1 MVNDAEVT
9 TNGQKPWSYEDTPDR
24 QIDVLVAASKLED
37 RTIAPEKLERSPLVE
52 RHATNL
58 EAYKDKKLPSNVKQI
73 ILPFSYPP
81 SSTPFKELKQVRTLE
96 KRAPVVNLLTQ
107 TRSILVI

>member
-24 QIDVLVAASKLED
+24 QIDLLVAASKLED
-37 RTIAPEKLERSPLVE
+37 RTIAPEKLEKSSLVE

-81 SSTPFKELKQVRTLE
+81 SSTPFKELKQVRALR
-96 KRAPVVNLLTQ
+96 KRTSVINLLTQ
-107 TRSILVI
+107 PRSISVI